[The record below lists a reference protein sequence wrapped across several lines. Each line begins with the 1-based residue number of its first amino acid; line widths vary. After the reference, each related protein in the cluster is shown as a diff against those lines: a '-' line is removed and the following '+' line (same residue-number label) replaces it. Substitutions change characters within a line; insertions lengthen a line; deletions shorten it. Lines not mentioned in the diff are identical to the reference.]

1 VFEIKP
7 ISQADFTQWL
17 DLWQGYLSFY
27 EAELPE
33 EVTQT
38 TFDRILKSEIHGA
51 IAIDDSGKALGIV
64 HWLTHLDTWSIEDT
78 CYLEDLFVSS
88 QARGQG
94 VGRSLIRYVETWAR
108 QNNLA
113 KVYWLTAENNLTA
126 RALYEKVADKTGF
139 IHYEI
144 RDK

>member
-1 VFEIKP
+1 MFEIKP
-7 ISQADFTQWL
+7 ISQADYTQWL

-27 EAELPE
+27 ETELAK
-33 EVTQT
+33 EVTQA
-38 TFDRILKSEIHGA
+38 TFDRIIKSEIHGA

-108 QNNLA
+108 QSNLA